1 MPASFA
7 WAACLLGG
15 VVLALPRPVANL
27 PRIMTISA
35 KPWQS
40 DARVISAV
48 SIAHGLSHFFQ
59 LTLPPLFPVMKEE
72 FGVGYAELGAVT
84 GLFYAVSGVAQFAAG
99 FVVDR
104 FGAQRVLLAG
114 LALLAGATVGVALA
128 PSYWALLP
136 LAVVAGLGNCVFHP
150 ADFAVLN
157 ARVDRTRMGRAY
169 GAHGL
174 AGNLGWVLAPIVGV
188 ALSKLVGWRE
198 AVAIMGMIGLI
209 ATAILYANRE
219 LIDDHRAERRK
230 RDGAE
235 PEVGATVL
243 LQRPIVMCFV
253 YFTLLSTALVGLQA
267 FSVPASMAMFGLSDT
282 LAAKS
287 LTLFLI
293 GSSIGIIFGAVL
305 ADRTERHHVVAGAGL
320 TAGAALILLALFEP
334 VPAVYG
340 LPVLMTLAG
349 LCVGTTGPSRD
360 SIVRRAT
367 PPGSSGRVYG
377 FVYSGLDLGAT
388 LSPVLFGLLVD
399 RGSPVIV
406 YLIVVAALLLAVFSV
421 LDIRRQVV
429 RRTAVPAATPA

>member
-1 MPASFA
+1 
-7 WAACLLGG
+7 
-15 VVLALPRPVANL
+15 
-27 PRIMTISA
+27 MTVSA

-40 DARVISAV
+40 DARVITAV
-48 SIAHGLSHFFQ
+48 SVAHGLSHFFQ
-59 LTLPPLFPVMKEE
+59 LTLPPLFPAMKEE

-84 GLFYAVSGVAQFAAG
+84 GLFYAVSGIAQFAAG

-104 FGAQRVLLAG
+104 FGAQRVLLIG
-114 LALLAGATVGVALA
+114 LALLAGATFGVALA
-128 PSYWALLP
+128 PGYWALLP
-136 LAVVAGLGNCVFHP
+136 LAVLAGLGNCVFHP

-157 ARVDRTRMGRAY
+157 ARVDKSRMGKAY

-174 AGNLGWVLAPIVGV
+174 AGNIGWVLAPIVGV

-198 AVAIMGMIGLI
+198 AVAIMGAAGLI
-209 ATAILYANRE
+209 AAAVLYLRRDH
-219 LIDDHRAERRK
+219 IDDRRAARRA

-235 PEVGATVL
+235 PAVGATVL

-293 GSSIGIIFGAVL
+293 GSSVGIVFGAIL

-320 TAGAALILLALFEP
+320 TTGASLIMVAILEP
-334 VPAVYG
+334 VPAMYG
-340 LPVLMTLAG
+340 LPVLMALAG
-349 LCVGTTGPSRD
+349 MCVGITGPSRD

-377 FVYSGLDLGAT
+377 FVYSGLDFGST
-388 LSPVLFGLLVD
+388 LAPVAFGLFVD
-399 RGSPVIV
+399 RGNPVIV
-406 YLIVVAALLLAVFSV
+406 YLVVVGALMLAVISV
-421 LDIRRQVV
+421 LDIRRQAL
-429 RRTAVPAATPA
+429 RRTVPAAGVAE